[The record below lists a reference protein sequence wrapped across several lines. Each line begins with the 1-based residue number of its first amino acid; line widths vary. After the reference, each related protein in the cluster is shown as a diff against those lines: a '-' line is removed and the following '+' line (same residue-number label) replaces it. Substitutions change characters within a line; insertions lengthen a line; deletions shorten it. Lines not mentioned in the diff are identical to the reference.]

1 MGILGLRLPGRED
14 VRSMLSLA
22 APIALMQ
29 TGLMLYGLSDTLFL
43 GRVSAAAIAGVGV
56 ANAAFHSLLL
66 FGIGFLLGIDTLSS
80 RAFGAGKPGLCA
92 VIGLHAAVLAVL
104 VGAPLVLLLG
114 YAGEFYRLI
123 GVEPS
128 VAAVAVEYLGIL
140 RWMTFFT
147 LIFVC
152 CRQYLQSMNI
162 TRPLLW
168 AIAAGNV
175 LNVVLNYGLIFGK
188 LGLPALGIRGCA
200 FASVGSCFGMM
211 LVGVA
216 VAVRQAIRTGFDFQG
231 WRADI
236 FKDLSLLGI
245 PSGLHLLV
253 EVSVFAL
260 TTMLMGRFGSIP
272 TAGHQIA
279 LSLASLTFMVPLGVS
294 IAAAVRV
301 GQGIGRGDPEAAV
314 RAGDTALVIGVCFMA
329 GMGVVFVAVPSLLI
343 RLFTAD
349 SAVIAVG
356 VPLLYIAAA
365 FQIFDGMQ
373 VTLMGLLRGLGLPKI
388 TLYTNLGALA
398 FVGLPLGYWL
408 AFHKG
413 LGPRGLWF
421 GLLVGL
427 SLTALVLYFM
437 WRRRAGDLIA
447 GRLRAVL
454 PDGT

>member
-1 MGILGLRLPGRED
+1 MRILGLRLPGRED
-14 VRSMLSLA
+14 IRSMLSLA

-29 TGLMLYGLSDTLFL
+29 TGLMLYGLTDTLFL
-43 GRVSAAAIAGVGV
+43 GRVSAEALAGVGV
-56 ANAAFHSLLL
+56 ASAAFHSLLL

-80 RAFGAGKPGLCA
+80 RAFGAGKPALCA
-92 VIGLHAAVLAVL
+92 VILAHAVVLGVL
-104 VGAPLVLLLG
+104 VAAPVVFLLG
-114 YAGEFYRLI
+114 YAGPFYRLI
-123 GVEPS
+123 GVDAA

-140 RWMTFFT
+140 RWMAFLT
-147 LIFVC
+147 LLFVC

-168 AIAAGNV
+168 AVAFGNG
-175 LNVVLNYGLIFGK
+175 LNVILNYGLIFGN
-188 LGLPALGIRGCA
+188 LGFPALGVKGCA
-200 FASVGSCFGMM
+200 WATLGSGFGM
-211 LVGVA
+211 LLIGAA
-216 VAVRQAIRTGFDFQG
+216 VAVRQAYRSGFAFNG

-236 FKDLSLLGI
+236 FKELTFLGL

-260 TTMLMGRFGSIP
+260 VTMFMGRFGSIP

-279 LSLASLTFMVPLGVS
+279 LSLASLTFMVPLGIS
-294 IAAAVRV
+294 IASAVRV

-314 RAGDTALVIGVCFMA
+314 RAGDTAIVISICFMA
-329 GMGVVFVAVPSLLI
+329 AMSVVFVAVPTVLI

-349 SAVIAVG
+349 SAIVSIG

-398 FVGLPLGYWL
+398 FVGLPFGYWL
-408 AFHKG
+408 AFHRG
-413 LGPRGLWF
+413 VGPRGLWF
-421 GLLVGL
+421 GLLTGL

-437 WRRRAGDLIA
+437 WRKRSDDLLA
-447 GRLRAVL
+447 GRLRVGL
-454 PDGT
+454 PERA